1 MFDYTKA
8 IYRKTKKDLDL
19 ALSIFQFG
27 TQVLYI
33 AYLIYLVFSAN
44 NSIWYLHLCLLIICI
59 PFLIFDLITTKN
71 IKEIKNEKI
80 SIFGKKRHKE
90 KLSKAR
96 NKRKNVVRLKFYTSH
111 TIKIFVLASSFY
123 PIITSPSSVHPLSI
137 MCTTVMVLL
146 WILQIVFEVLKLVL
160 EGRGELFMEALQ
172 ADVEFVTKPAN
183 AVKNAFKKLTG
194 QEVEADEGPSS
205 DRIYLDKIVAA
216 ERDAKSKEKAA
227 KKSERYER
235 LSNWLDGHLP
245 KFRSK
250 QKVQDEIAKNEDL
263 MSDNTAESMTV
274 EEEKV

>member
-96 NKRKNVVRLKFYTSH
+96 NKRKNVLRLKFYTSH
-111 TIKIFVLASSFY
+111 TIKIFVLASSLY
-123 PIITSPSSVHPLSI
+123 RIITSPSSVHPLSI

-146 WILQIVFEVLKLVL
+146 WILQIIFEVLKLVL

-194 QEVEADEGPSS
+194 QEVEPKKEKSK
-205 DRIYLDKIVAA
+205 DRIYLDGLVDQG
-216 ERDAKSKEKAA
+216 RDEKEKAKVA
-227 KKSERYER
+227 KKAERSEK
-235 LSNWLDGHLP
+235 LSSWLDSHLP
-245 KFRSK
+245 RFGAKRN
-250 QKVQDEIAKNEDL
+250 VKNEEPVINEL
-263 MSDNTAESMTV
+263 PPALPSEIEES